1 MPAEAAVGLATRGDW
16 SASSA
21 CSYLVPMCGASHQL
35 SRLHRQASHCSY
47 ELSECSTRRREM
59 QTILHT
65 HLAHVKLRRY
75 LRKTPEFKSRVMF
88 FGLDFA
94 CEVGVEKLFRN

>member
-47 ELSECSTRRREM
+47 EALSTGGAKCKPFF
-59 QTILHT
+59 T
-65 HLAHVKLRRY
+65 HLWR
-75 LRKTPEFKSRVMF
+75 M
-88 FGLDFA
+88 
-94 CEVGVEKLFRN
+94 

>member
-35 SRLHRQASHCSY
+35 SRLHRHARHCSY
-47 ELSECSTRRREM
+47 EALRMLHRRREM
-59 QTILHT
+59 QIFT
-65 HLAHVKLRRY
+65 HVH
-75 LRKTPEFKSRVMF
+75 
-88 FGLDFA
+88 A
-94 CEVGVEKLFRN
+94 CETPGLSGKPQNSYLVSCSLDLT

>member
-35 SRLHRQASHCSY
+35 SRLHRHARHCSY
-47 ELSECSTRRREM
+47 EALRCSSGGAKAN
-59 QTILHT
+59 LHT
-65 HLAHVKLRRY
+65 HM
-75 LRKTPEFKSRVMF
+75 SM
-88 FGLDFA
+88 
-94 CEVGVEKLFRN
+94 